1 MLTRISCFDQRTTY
15 GRNLKN
21 ISDDCKVSVDKLNNA
36 TVKKQMKFKEIP
48 ENEAWRA
55 KLVDELL
62 GAKFGNLKIYLNNQ
76 EIYDILSYTCSS

>member
-21 ISDDCKVSVDKLNNA
+21 ISDECKVSVDKLNNA
-36 TVKKQMKFKEIP
+36 TVKKLMKFKEIP

-62 GAKFGNLKIYLNNQ
+62 GAKFGNLNIELTIQ
-76 EIYDILSYTCSS
+76 EIEDILNYTCSS